1 MTKCILLSVDISRE
15 RQYRRR
21 PMNLLSTIP
30 KTVFSSIVSTI
41 DTVCDVG
48 DYYQALAAQVVTIIT
63 SEGND
68 SSLRSWQGDTD

>member
-1 MTKCILLSVDISRE
+1 
-15 RQYRRR
+15 
-21 PMNLLSTIP
+21 
-30 KTVFSSIVSTI
+30 VSTI

-68 SSLRSWQGDTD
+68 SSLRSWQGLLIEWCAVSRYNGQITSLTVAVYARHAWTV